1 MKFWISLF
9 LIGCLEYSIE
19 GRLLT
24 LKPNSSSCVRG
35 KIQANQLVIV
45 EYEVTDSPG
54 QTVDYIIHDSI
65 RNILSQKENIIKGN
79 FSFTSEFD
87 NLYELCFSSKVPP
100 SQEGLDQKISVDII
114 NEFSFELG
122 NFQNKTYIY
131 YADKQPWNGA
141 QIICNINGYELVRI
155 DNKAE
160 ENVFFS
166 LVQNDERVN
175 TEGILV
181 GGMKLGR
188 LFNILNEGFYFY

>member
-100 SQEGLDQKISVDII
+100 SQEGLDQKISVD
-114 NEFSFELG
+114 
-122 NFQNKTYIY
+122 NK
-131 YADKQPWNGA
+131 
-141 QIICNINGYELVRI
+141 
-155 DNKAE
+155 
-160 ENVFFS
+160 
-166 LVQNDERVN
+166 
-175 TEGILV
+175 
-181 GGMKLGR
+181 
-188 LFNILNEGFYFY
+188 